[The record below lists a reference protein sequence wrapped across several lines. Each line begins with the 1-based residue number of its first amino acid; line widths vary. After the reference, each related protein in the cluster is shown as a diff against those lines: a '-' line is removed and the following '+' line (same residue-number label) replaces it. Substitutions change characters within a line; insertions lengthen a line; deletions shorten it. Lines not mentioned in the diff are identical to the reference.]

1 MTGLFTALKWEDE
14 YGSWLAPYTDNTA
27 IRVGF
32 MISVAVGSVM
42 RYYREFPQED
52 IKEMLIRAVDD
63 LIENC
68 LMDNGLFYYKE
79 LPSLARLGNN
89 TLLLESLAIA
99 YELTGDKK
107 YLAPGLETF
116 KRAIY
121 EKPSTTNGQKREEE
135 DAVIG
140 AGSSTKG
147 FAQSFI
153 PLITYYKALSEND
166 MRW

>member
-1 MTGLFTALKWEDE
+1 MDE
-14 YGSWLAPYTDNTA
+14 RSLLTLLQKRPNEGMKELMRQYMGYCYYIVRNKLA
-27 IRVGF
+27 
-32 MISVAVGSVM
+32 
-42 RYYREFPQED
+42 EFPQED

-121 EKPSTTNGQKREEE
+121 EKPSTINGQKREEE
-135 DAVIG
+135 DAMV
-140 AGSSTKG
+140 AM
-147 FAQSFI
+147 AQW
-153 PLITYYKALSEND
+153 TY
-166 MRW
+166 

>member
-1 MTGLFTALKWEDE
+1 MTQQFPWQHYQNSGSSFLSLLQQPWLRERNAISFLPHLQGL
-14 YGSWLAPYTDNTA
+14 
-27 IRVGF
+27 
-32 MISVAVGSVM
+32 
-42 RYYREFPQED
+42 YY
-52 IKEMLIRAVDD
+52 
-63 LIENC
+63 
-68 LMDNGLFYYKE
+68 

-121 EKPSTTNGQKREEE
+121 EKPSTINGQKREEE

-166 MRW
+166 MRL